1 MGDEDGGHARALLY
15 AANLLAHFQAQAG
28 VEVGKGLVEQK
39 QAGVLHQR
47 PGDGHALLL
56 AAGELGGMALHH
68 RIHVDEL
75 GDIHGALE
83 ALGLGHLLHFQRE
96 ADVLQHRHVRVERVI
111 LEHQADAALFRGHVG
126 HVVVVEVDLAA
137 RDRQDARQHVEDGG
151 LAAARRAEQG
161 DQFPMLQR
169 GGEIRYRR
177 DVAEFLG
184 QVFEPYSHARRPF
197 STFVGVQTRS
207 SVSALPSTSGIS
219 KPSMR
224 AMVGASSTMQARWM
238 AAPGLTAG
246 PAQKNVVR

>member
-15 AANLLAHFQAQAG
+15 AADLLAHFQAQAG

-161 DQFPMLQR
+161 DQFPVLQR
-169 GGEIRYRR
+169 GGKIRYRR

-197 STFVGVQTRS
+197 SRFLQKFPKREVP
-207 SVSALPSTSGIS
+207 SAPCR
-219 KPSMR
+219 PHR
-224 AMVGASSTMQARWM
+224 ACRNRAC
-238 AAPGLTAG
+238 APWWALRRRCRRGG
-246 PAQKNVVR
+246 WPPRV